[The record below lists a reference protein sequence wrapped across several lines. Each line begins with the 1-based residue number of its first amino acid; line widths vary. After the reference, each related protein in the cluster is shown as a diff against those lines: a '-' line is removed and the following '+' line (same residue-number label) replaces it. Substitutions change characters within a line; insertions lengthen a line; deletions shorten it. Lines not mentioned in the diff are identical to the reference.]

1 MPNVGDTIELFDET
15 LHEVIR
21 IEDKLI
27 WYKIKYGL
35 GQTIM
40 SCIKQVI
47 AKTKRERI
55 VSANSKSVYN

>member
-47 AKTKRERI
+47 PKTK
-55 VSANSKSVYN
+55 